1 MNFTTKTF
9 EELSNSELYA
19 ILKLRSEVF
28 VVEQNCVYQDI
39 DNLDQ
44 KSLHVFGI
52 HKNEIVAYTR
62 ILPPKL
68 YYKEAAIGRVVTSKI
83 VRMDGYGKEI
93 MRFSIDLIKSK
104 FNSDIRIMAQCY
116 LNKFYTDLGFKIEGP
131 EFLEDGIPH
140 VEMVL
145 DKKKV

>member
-1 MNFTTKTF
+1 MNFTTKYF
-9 EELSNSELYA
+9 DELSNYELYA

-28 VVEQNCVYQDI
+28 VVEQNCAYQDL

-44 KSLHVFGI
+44 NSLHVFGK
-52 HKNEIVAYTR
+52 HNNEIVAYTR

-68 YYKEAAIGRVVTSKI
+68 HYKEAAIGRVVTSKT

-93 MRFSIDLIKSK
+93 MRFSIGLIKSK
-104 FNSDIRIMAQCY
+104 FNTAIRIMAQCY
-116 LNKFYTDLGFKIEGP
+116 LTKFYEDFGFVVDGS

-145 DKKKV
+145 EVKF

>member
-1 MNFTTKTF
+1 MNFTTRTF
-9 EELSNSELYA
+9 KELTNSELYA

-28 VVEQNCVYQDI
+28 VVEQNCVYQDL

-44 KSLHVFGI
+44 KSQHIIGVHNGEI
-52 HKNEIVAYTR
+52 HAYTR

-68 YYKEAAIGRVVTSKI
+68 YYPEAAIGRVVTSKAI
-83 VRMDGYGKEI
+83 RMDGYGKEI
-93 MRFSIDLIKSK
+93 MKYSIASIKAK
-104 FNSDIRIMAQCY
+104 YNSNIRIMAQCY
-116 LNKFYTDLGFKIEGP
+116 LTKFYTDFGFQIDSE

-145 DKKKV
+145 NQK